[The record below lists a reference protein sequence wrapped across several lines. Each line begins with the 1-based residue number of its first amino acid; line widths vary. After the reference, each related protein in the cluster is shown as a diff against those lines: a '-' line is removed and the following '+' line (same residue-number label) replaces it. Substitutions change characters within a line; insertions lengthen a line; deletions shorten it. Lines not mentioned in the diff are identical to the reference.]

1 MSNIDNKRSETR
13 LDEKVTIFVEVC
25 SDSIDNATPSN
36 VIICKSL
43 DISANGIQVQM
54 DEQVPVGSILR
65 LFAELPDSQKALH
78 LIGEVK
84 WIVEEKDQCNIGFEL
99 YDAENTD
106 IIGWK
111 SVIAAM
117 LEN

>member
-1 MSNIDNKRSETR
+1 MSDKDNKRSETR

-25 SDSIDNATPSN
+25 SASLDNTLPAD
-36 VIICKSL
+36 VIICNSL

-54 DEQVPVGSILR
+54 DEKVPIGSILR
-65 LFAELPDSQKALH
+65 LFAELPNSEKALH

-84 WIVEEKDQCNIGFEL
+84 WIIEEEDQFNIGFEL

-117 LEN
+117 LT

>member
-1 MSNIDNKRSETR
+1 MSDNDNKRSETR
-13 LDEKVTIFVEVC
+13 LDEKVTVFVEVC
-25 SDSIDNATPSN
+25 SAPIDNTVPADG
-36 VIICKSL
+36 IIWNSWY
-43 DISANGIQVQM
+43 ISAKGIQVLM
-54 DEQVPVGSILR
+54 DEKVPIGSILR
-65 LFAELPDSQKALH
+65 LFAELPSSEKALH

-84 WIVEEKDQCNIGFEL
+84 WIIEEESQFNIGFEL

-117 LEN
+117 LT

>member
-1 MSNIDNKRSETR
+1 MSENKKRSETR

-25 SDSIDNATPSN
+25 SDSTNKSSPENI
-36 VIICKSL
+36 IICSSM
-43 DISANGIQVQM
+43 DISANGIQVKM
-54 DEQVPVGSILR
+54 DEKVPIGSVLR
-65 LFAELPDSQKALH
+65 LLAEVPYKDQALH

-84 WIVEEKDQCNIGFEL
+84 WIVEENHQFNIGFEL

-111 SVIAAM
+111 SLIANM
-117 LEN
+117 LDN

>member
-1 MSNIDNKRSETR
+1 MSDNKRSETR

-25 SDSIDNATPSN
+25 SASIDNALPAD
-36 VIICKSL
+36 VIICNSL
-43 DISANGIQVQM
+43 DISANGIQVEM
-54 DEQVPVGSILR
+54 DETVPIGSILR
-65 LFAELPDSQKALH
+65 LFAELPSSEKPLH

-84 WIVEEKDQCNIGFEL
+84 WIVEEKNQFNIGFEL

-106 IIGWK
+106 IAGWK

-117 LEN
+117 LT

>member
-1 MSNIDNKRSETR
+1 MSENKKRSETR
-13 LDEKVTIFVEVC
+13 LDEQVTIFVEIC
-25 SDSIDNATPSN
+25 SESIDKSSPENI
-36 VIICKSL
+36 IICNSM

-54 DEQVPVGSILR
+54 DEKVAIGSVLR
-65 LFAELPDSQKALH
+65 LLADVPYKDKALH

-84 WIVEEKDQCNIGFEL
+84 WIVEKNDQYNIGFEL

-111 SVIAAM
+111 SLIANM
-117 LEN
+117 LDN